1 MAKAV
6 VRVQTEVGLHARP
19 AAEFVK
25 AVAASGHLVQIS
37 NRTGK
42 KVLGNSILGILS
54 LGVKH
59 GEEGYERH
67 QHIGEGHGRQAL
79 QVRFRPGEAER
90 GLVTHGPAGQCPA
103 CGAPGRR

>member
-6 VRVQTEVGLHARP
+6 VKVMTEVGLHARP

-25 AVAASGHLVQIS
+25 AVAASGHLVHIT

-54 LGVKH
+54 LGIKH
-59 GEEGYERH
+59 GEDITIEVSGLSE
-67 QHIGEGHGRQAL
+67 
-79 QVRFRPGEAER
+79 EAVLESLIAVVS
-90 GLVTHGPAGQCPA
+90 GL
-103 CGAPGRR
+103 

>member
-42 KVLGNSILGILS
+42 KVLGNSVLGILS

-59 GEEGYERH
+59 GEEITIEVTGLDE
-67 QHIGEGHGRQAL
+67 QAVL
-79 QVRFRPGEAER
+79 DTLIAVVS
-90 GLVTHGPAGQCPA
+90 GL
-103 CGAPGRR
+103 

>member
-6 VRVQTEVGLHARP
+6 VRVMTEVGLHARP

-25 AVAASGHLVQIS
+25 AVAASGHLVHIT

-59 GEEGYERH
+59 GEEITIEVSGLSEEAVLESL
-67 QHIGEGHGRQAL
+67 IAVVSGL
-79 QVRFRPGEAER
+79 Q
-90 GLVTHGPAGQCPA
+90 
-103 CGAPGRR
+103 

>member
-25 AVAASGHLVQIS
+25 VVAASGHLVHIT

-54 LGVKH
+54 LGIKQ
-59 GEEGYERH
+59 GEEITIE
-67 QHIGEGHGRQAL
+67 
-79 QVRFRPGEAER
+79 VS
-90 GLVTHGPAGQCPA
+90 GLSEDAVLESLIAVVSSL
-103 CGAPGRR
+103 

>member
-6 VRVQTEVGLHARP
+6 VKVMTEVGLHARP

-25 AVAASGHLVQIS
+25 AVAASGHLVHIT

-54 LGVKH
+54 LGIKH
-59 GEEGYERH
+59 GEEITIE
-67 QHIGEGHGRQAL
+67 
-79 QVRFRPGEAER
+79 VS
-90 GLVTHGPAGQCPA
+90 GLSEEVVLESLIAVVSVL
-103 CGAPGRR
+103 

>member
-6 VRVQTEVGLHARP
+6 VKVMTEVGLHARP

-25 AVAASGHLVQIS
+25 AVAASGHLVQIT

-54 LGVKH
+54 LGIKH
-59 GEEGYERH
+59 GEEITIEVSGLSE
-67 QHIGEGHGRQAL
+67 
-79 QVRFRPGEAER
+79 EAVLESLIAVVS
-90 GLVTHGPAGQCPA
+90 GL
-103 CGAPGRR
+103 

>member
-6 VRVQTEVGLHARP
+6 VKVMTEVGLHARP

-25 AVAASGHLVQIS
+25 AVAASGHLVHIT

-54 LGVKH
+54 LGIKH
-59 GEEGYERH
+59 GEEITIEVSGLSE
-67 QHIGEGHGRQAL
+67 EAVL
-79 QVRFRPGEAER
+79 QSLIAVVS
-90 GLVTHGPAGQCPA
+90 GL
-103 CGAPGRR
+103 

>member
-6 VRVQTEVGLHARP
+6 VKVMTEVGLHARP

-25 AVAASGHLVQIS
+25 AVAASGHLVNIT

-54 LGVKH
+54 LGIKH
-59 GEEGYERH
+59 GEEITIEVSGLNE
-67 QHIGEGHGRQAL
+67 
-79 QVRFRPGEAER
+79 EAVLESLIAVVS
-90 GLVTHGPAGQCPA
+90 GL
-103 CGAPGRR
+103 

>member
-6 VRVQTEVGLHARP
+6 VKVMTEVGLHARP

-25 AVAASGHLVQIS
+25 AVAASGHLVHIT

-54 LGVKH
+54 LGIKH
-59 GEEGYERH
+59 GEEITIEVSGL
-67 QHIGEGHGRQAL
+67 GE
-79 QVRFRPGEAER
+79 EAVLESLIAVVS
-90 GLVTHGPAGQCPA
+90 GL
-103 CGAPGRR
+103 

>member
-6 VRVQTEVGLHARP
+6 VRVMTEVGLHARP

-25 AVAASGHLVQIS
+25 AVAASGHLVHIT

-54 LGVKH
+54 LGIKH
-59 GEEGYERH
+59 GEEITIEVSGLSE
-67 QHIGEGHGRQAL
+67 
-79 QVRFRPGEAER
+79 EAVLES
-90 GLVTHGPAGQCPA
+90 LIAVVSVL
-103 CGAPGRR
+103 

>member
-6 VRVQTEVGLHARP
+6 VKVMTEVGLHARP

-25 AVAASGHLVQIS
+25 AVAASGHLVHIT

-54 LGVKH
+54 LGIKH
-59 GEEGYERH
+59 GEEITIE
-67 QHIGEGHGRQAL
+67 
-79 QVRFRPGEAER
+79 VS
-90 GLVTHGPAGQCPA
+90 GLSEEVVLESLIAVVSGL
-103 CGAPGRR
+103 

>member
-6 VRVQTEVGLHARP
+6 VKVMTEVGLHARP

-25 AVAASGHLVQIS
+25 AVAASGHLVHIT

-54 LGVKH
+54 LGIKH
-59 GEEGYERH
+59 GEEITIEVTGLSE
-67 QHIGEGHGRQAL
+67 
-79 QVRFRPGEAER
+79 EAVLESLIAVVS
-90 GLVTHGPAGQCPA
+90 GL
-103 CGAPGRR
+103 

>member
-42 KVLGNSILGILS
+42 RVLGNSILGILS

-59 GEEGYERH
+59 GEEITIEVTGLDE
-67 QHIGEGHGRQAL
+67 QAVL
-79 QVRFRPGEAER
+79 DTLIAVVS
-90 GLVTHGPAGQCPA
+90 GL
-103 CGAPGRR
+103 

>member
-6 VRVQTEVGLHARP
+6 VKVMTEVGLHARP

-25 AVAASGHLVQIS
+25 AVAASGHLVQIT

-54 LGVKH
+54 LGIKH
-59 GEEGYERH
+59 GEEITIEVSGLNE
-67 QHIGEGHGRQAL
+67 
-79 QVRFRPGEAER
+79 EAVLESLIAVVS
-90 GLVTHGPAGQCPA
+90 GL
-103 CGAPGRR
+103 

>member
-6 VRVQTEVGLHARP
+6 VKVMTEVGLHARP
-19 AAEFVK
+19 AADFVK
-25 AVAASGHLVQIS
+25 AVAASGHLVQIT

-59 GEEGYERH
+59 GEEITIEVSGLSE
-67 QHIGEGHGRQAL
+67 
-79 QVRFRPGEAER
+79 EAVLESLIAVVS
-90 GLVTHGPAGQCPA
+90 GL
-103 CGAPGRR
+103 

>member
-59 GEEGYERH
+59 GEEITIEVTGLDE
-67 QHIGEGHGRQAL
+67 QAVL
-79 QVRFRPGEAER
+79 DTLIAVVS
-90 GLVTHGPAGQCPA
+90 GL
-103 CGAPGRR
+103 

>member
-6 VRVQTEVGLHARP
+6 VKVMTEVGLHARP

-25 AVAASGHLVQIS
+25 AVAASGHLVQIT

-54 LGVKH
+54 LGIKH
-59 GEEGYERH
+59 GEEITIE
-67 QHIGEGHGRQAL
+67 
-79 QVRFRPGEAER
+79 VS
-90 GLVTHGPAGQCPA
+90 GLSEEVVLESLIAVVSGL
-103 CGAPGRR
+103 

>member
-6 VRVQTEVGLHARP
+6 VKVLAEVGLHARP

-25 AVAASGHLVQIS
+25 AVAASGHLVHLS

-54 LGVKH
+54 LGVKN
-59 GEEGYERH
+59 GEEITIEVSGLNED
-67 QHIGEGHGRQAL
+67 EVL
-79 QVRFRPGEAER
+79 QTLIAVVT
-90 GLVTHGPAGQCPA
+90 GL
-103 CGAPGRR
+103 

>member
-6 VRVQTEVGLHARP
+6 VKVMTEVGLHARP

-25 AVAASGHLVQIS
+25 AVAASGHLVHIT

-59 GEEGYERH
+59 GEEITIEVSGLSE
-67 QHIGEGHGRQAL
+67 
-79 QVRFRPGEAER
+79 EAVLESLIAVVS
-90 GLVTHGPAGQCPA
+90 GL
-103 CGAPGRR
+103 